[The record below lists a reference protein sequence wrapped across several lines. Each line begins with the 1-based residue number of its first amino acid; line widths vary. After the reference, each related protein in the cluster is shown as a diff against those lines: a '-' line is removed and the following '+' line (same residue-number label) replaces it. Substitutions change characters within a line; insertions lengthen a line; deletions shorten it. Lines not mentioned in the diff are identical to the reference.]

1 MSPISYES
9 GIGRRD
15 FFAVADRRF
24 SAASSPHC
32 WEALSRHERNQS
44 PATYPRST
52 EPPFAW

>member
-15 FFAVADRRF
+15 FFCSGGSAIFGSLVA
-24 SAASSPHC
+24 
-32 WEALSRHERNQS
+32 ALLGGAKPARNQS

-52 EPPFAW
+52 EPPFA